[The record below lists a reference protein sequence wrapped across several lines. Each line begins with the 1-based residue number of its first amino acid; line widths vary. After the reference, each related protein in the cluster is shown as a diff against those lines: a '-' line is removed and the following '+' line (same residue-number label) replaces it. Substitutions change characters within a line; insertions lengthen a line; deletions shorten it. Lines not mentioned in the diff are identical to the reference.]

1 MLVASALLHRWRVRG
16 KMQQRERKNWID
28 ETHVMPIVPQ
38 NETVSYQD
46 MAMHLVIC
54 TIEDTLKEGE
64 EFPSDFQISLVW
76 FCKTLQNWKALVT
89 TKSSKGANYYE
100 VTHNGD
106 MRETYVDTYVKQD
119 NRKFL
124 DSEI

>member
-1 MLVASALLHRWRVRG
+1 MSTSASRAL
-16 KMQQRERKNWID
+16 
-28 ETHVMPIVPQ
+28 
-38 NETVSYQD
+38 
-46 MAMHLVIC
+46 
-54 TIEDTLKEGE
+54 TL
-64 EFPSDFQISLVW
+64 SFQIALVW

-89 TKSSKGANYYE
+89 TKSSKGTNFYE